1 MFKLNGNT
9 LKITQGDTGTLEI
22 SASGITFGNDDKCQL
37 TVTDK
42 DKNVLLQKVA
52 GFTSNVASF
61 AFATAD
67 TADIPEGVYLWE
79 LRFVQGAT
87 VADGVITAGTGINT
101 PYEAMPLRILDA
113 LGDIGATG
121 GN

>member
-1 MFKLNGNT
+1 MFKLNGNM
-9 LKITQGDTGTLEI
+9 LKITQGDTGELEI
-22 SASGITFGNDDKCQL
+22 VASGATYGNDDKCQL

-67 TADIPEGVYLWE
+67 TADIPEGV
-79 LRFVQGAT
+79 
-87 VADGVITAGTGINT
+87 
-101 PYEAMPLRILDA
+101 
-113 LGDIGATG
+113 
-121 GN
+121 